1 MKNGNGARLAA
12 LLLALALCLTACLP
26 AALAED
32 YAGPSED
39 KGWEEKDDCWQLFG
53 STNQVT
59 YTLPFKADNTILIN
73 ASASITAPSIEVTGD
88 VETSGS
94 GEIVCAGQLSATGK
108 VSSGG
113 TITAGS
119 LSCNGISVTRGSAL
133 IVKTS
138 LTCTGPVKVNE
149 RGTLILPAGFDIST
163 LQLNSDATGTIYV
176 GTKAYKADGTLIEG
190 ASIPLTDGYD
200 LSDEGF
206 TWDSATC
213 TLTLTNFERRY
224 NSDNVKDA
232 GITIMAKGK
241 NVTLVLNG
249 TNTLTGLAAREVQA
263 GILYGANSLTLKGDG
278 SLNCVDS
285 AGALGVNAGVI
296 QLEDCELLDGKIF
309 TTLTAPVLTS
319 RSHTTMT
326 IPIRPPPPPSPS
338 AKSAMP

>member
-1 MKNGNGARLAA
+1 MKRYLSILLAA
-12 LLLALALCLTACLP
+12 VMLCSCLP
-26 AALAED
+26 ALAEGGTHSVSFD
-32 YAGPSED
+32 RSEAELHVGD
-39 KGWEEKDDCWQLFG
+39 ELTLTLTQTGG
-53 STNQVT
+53 SVEPQYSVSDG
-59 YTLPFKADNTILIN
+59 TLLEI
-73 ASASITAPSIEVTGD
+73 
-88 VETSGS
+88 TSGS
-94 GEIVCAGQLSATGK
+94 SGCTVKCLAVGNGTAT
-108 VSSGG
+108 V
-113 TITAGS
+113 TATAG
-119 LSCNGISVTRGSAL
+119 T
-133 IVKTS
+133 
-138 LTCTGPVKVNE
+138 
-149 RGTLILPAGFDIST
+149 
-163 LQLNSDATGTIYV
+163 AT
-176 GTKAYKADGTLIEG
+176 
-190 ASIPLTDGYD
+190 
-200 LSDEGF
+200 
-206 TWDSATC
+206 ATC

-232 GITIMAKGK
+232 GITIVAQGK